1 MPAPQGL
8 HRPPTMDVTHRDQIR
23 LLRGHEYSFL
33 AAGVAFLLAW
43 PYLANAFWLHLTNLA
58 LIAVVGAVGLNLLS
72 GNARLVSLGQAAFL
86 AVGGFTAGIVGEQMG
101 LPFLVTLPAA
111 MITGA
116 ITGIVVA
123 IPSLRLKAIYVAIT
137 TLALHFGVTTAV
149 SIYQAEAVRSQGI
162 IMPIPKLLA
171 VELGTP
177 RPWFY
182 FLLAIAALVIV
193 AALNIQR
200 SYLGRRWVAVAD
212 HEVAARSA
220 GISVAGAKIW
230 AFAISSAMVSLA
242 GALGAYYE
250 GVLTAETY
258 DIQLA
263 ITYLAMIIVGGV
275 GSVLGSVLGA
285 VLLTFLPYLLDFGMK
300 TFGIA
305 LSGGS
310 INGIHSIA
318 YGTLILVFL
327 LFEPLGL
334 AAIWHRIRNTAM
346 LWPMR
351 YTPLEAKR

>member
-1 MPAPQGL
+1 MAISKGLRRPA
-8 HRPPTMDVTHRDQIR
+8 TMDVTYSDSTR

-33 AAGVAFLLAW
+33 AAGVIFLLGW
-43 PYLANAFWLHLTNLA
+43 PYIANSFWLHLTNLA

-72 GNARLVSLGQAAFL
+72 GNVRLVSLGQAAFL
-86 AVGGFTAGIVGEQMG
+86 AVGGFTAGIIGEQMG
-101 LPFLVTLPAA
+101 LPFWMVLPAA

-116 ITGIVVA
+116 LTGIVVA

-162 IMPIPKLLA
+162 IMPIPSLLGVQLSA
-171 VELGTP
+171 P
-177 RPWFY
+177 KPWFY
-182 FLLAIAALVIV
+182 FLLAIAALVVV

-200 SYLGRRWVAVAD
+200 SYVGRRWIAVAD

-220 GISVAGAKIW
+220 GVSVAGAKIW
-230 AFAISSAMVSLA
+230 AFGISSAIVSLA

-275 GSVLGSVLGA
+275 GSVLGSILGA

-310 INGIHSIA
+310 INGIHSVA
-318 YGTLILVFL
+318 YGSLILIFL

-334 AAIWHRIRNTAM
+334 AAIWHRIRNAAM
-346 LWPMR
+346 LWPMK
-351 YTPLEAKR
+351 YTALEAKR